1 MPYLCIRVKTLFI
14 ANYMIVKDLSIIKC
28 NGEYSID
35 LLRHELNKIPDGDY
49 RVLVM
54 DYQRNRALPFLKYLF
69 GVVLKEIS
77 AQTNISVDGLYKFFE
92 RKFAP
97 VRTVEIDGEDF
108 TFQDIK
114 EEKSKILQDFTD
126 NVIKYADQT
135 WGIKITERSELQP
148 KEAQAPYASAYT
160 DQWRE
165 YISNREV

>member
-1 MPYLCIRVKTLFI
+1 
-14 ANYMIVKDLSIIKC
+14 MIVKDLSIIKC

-35 LLRHELNKIPDGDY
+35 LLRHE
-49 RVLVM
+49 
-54 DYQRNRALPFLKYLF
+54 RALPFLKYLF

-77 AQTNISVDGLYKFFE
+77 AQTNIPVDGLYKFFE

-108 TFQDIK
+108 AFQDIK

-135 WGIKITERSELQP
+135 WGIKVTERSELQP

-165 YISNREV
+165 YISNREVYVISFNLFFKFFYDRRKKLCCIVPAEWRNY